1 MIIPACLYRPYEH
14 LPVLCHSVSVM
25 SGQQQSEQETT
36 REEVFNT
43 DLANMLRDLSLL
55 DARPERRRGQSAPD
69 IAVHLHDGERIIV
82 ECKWESAARD
92 LDDQLAR
99 RLDSFPELLAVVGVL
114 YPDRLQ
120 STADARAD
128 LASESELR
136 WFLYG
141 SRGVAVDARTTF
153 TGSIEDLGKYIR
165 TLPLSLEG
173 ADRVDAA
180 AGSIRYAVE
189 RASGMVHDRH
199 ARIGERIAAII
210 AESDNEKD
218 RLAALRIGCLVIFN
232 AMAFQDR
239 LSPRNS
245 QVPTLQEAL
254 EGGIQ
259 GLENSWRTVRESIN
273 YVPVFELAE
282 QVLGVLRTAPTDL
295 WRPVLQYLA
304 DAVDETRNLEGHDLS
319 GRLFHTLLSEAKYT
333 GAYYTSVP
341 AATMLAQ
348 LVFDGWP
355 PRVDWKDHEFPAS
368 LSVADIACGTGT
380 LLMAV
385 ASEAQRKHEEAGGN
399 RIAELHK
406 AMVEQAL
413 HGYDVQLSAI
423 HFAAT
428 SLAMLNPEIQFDRM
442 RLWVMPHGVEGDRVS
457 LGSLE
462 FLASEEAAV
471 QHALS
476 PESLGVGE
484 RAAERVSG
492 EGRRSTEDGETA
504 RLPDLDLAI
513 MNPPFTRSVGG
524 NLLFGSLPASERRA
538 MQSDLSRRLSSRLA
552 SATAGLGPAFVATA
566 ARRLRLGEG
575 RLALVLPST
584 VATGPSWTQTRALI
598 EQDFHL
604 DMLITSHDPQRWNF
618 SDSTDLSEA
627 LLIATRRGEDDK
639 TEESSTQFV
648 NLWRN
653 PDNVFDAERMA
664 RAISVAQPADL
675 NGTGTAL
682 LRLDGRDVGEV
693 VSAPQA
699 SFARDK
705 WPGGQFARAD
715 LTRSAMRL
723 LRNNEAWMPGG
734 DSAQLP
740 MCRLDEVGQLG
751 PDVRDVRDGFEYTDA
766 VTAYPMVSGHQAH
779 LRTRLVCEPDRYL
792 APLVAAREGRRLK
805 PLNLLWPRAGQL
817 LLAERLWLNTT
828 RVVGMYCTERVL
840 SNVWWPIRNGD
851 SRRDRALCAYFN
863 STVGILG
870 LMATRNTTRAGWV
883 KLKKADLQRL
893 PVLDV
898 RALSEE
904 QLDAL
909 AELFDEVSEMEF
921 MRLPEMADDPARKA
935 LDDGLSRI
943 LNLPDLAPLRRLI
956 ATEPVVSNQRL
967 GS

>member
-1 MIIPACLYRPYEH
+1 MTGR
-14 LPVLCHSVSVM
+14 
-25 SGQQQSEQETT
+25 GGDQSETT

-43 DLANMLRDLSLL
+43 DLANMLRDVSLL
-55 DARPERRRGQSAPD
+55 DARPERRRRNSAPD
-69 IAVHLHDGERIIV
+69 IAVHLDGGERIIV

-92 LDDQLAR
+92 LDGQLAD
-99 RLDSFPELLAVVGVL
+99 RLEKFPELLAVVGVL

-120 STADARAD
+120 STTDARAD
-128 LASESELR
+128 LASETGLQ

-141 SRGVAVDARTTF
+141 SRGVAVDERTIL
-153 TGSIEDLGKYIR
+153 TGRVENLGRYIR

-173 ADRVDAA
+173 ADRVNAA

-189 RASGMVHDRH
+189 RASATVHDRH

-239 LSPRNS
+239 LSPLNS
-245 QVPTLQEAL
+245 EVPTVQESLQ
-254 EGGIQ
+254 GGIQ
-259 GLENSWRTVRESIN
+259 GLRDSWRTIRESID

-282 QVLGVLRTAPTDL
+282 QVIEVLQTAPTDISQ
-295 WRPVLQYLA
+295 PTLQFLV

-341 AATMLAQ
+341 AATLLAQ

-355 PRVDWKDHEFPAS
+355 PRVDWEDHEFPAS

-385 ASEAQRKHEEAGGN
+385 ASEAQRKHEQAGGT
-399 RIAELHK
+399 RVAELHK

-442 RLWVMPHGVEGDRVS
+442 RLWVMPHDVRDGQVW

-462 FLASEEAAV
+462 FLTTDEAPV

-476 PESLGVGE
+476 PETFGVEEQG
-484 RAAERVSG
+484 AGRVSG
-492 EGRRSTEDGETA
+492 RGLRGAESGETT

-524 NLLFGSLPASERRA
+524 NLLFGSLPTKKRNA
-538 MQSDLSRRLSSRLA
+538 MQKELSRRLSSRQG
-552 SATAGLGPAFVATA
+552 SATAGLGPAFVATV
-566 ARRLRLGEG
+566 ARRLRLEEG
-575 RLALVLPST
+575 RLALVLPS
-584 VATGPSWTQTRALI
+584 AFSTGPSWEQTRSLI
-598 EQDFHL
+598 EQNFHL
-604 DMLITSHDPQRWNF
+604 DMVITSHDPQRWNF

-639 TEESSTQFV
+639 TEESPTRFV

-653 PDNVFDAERMA
+653 PDNVFDAERVA
-664 RAISVAQPADL
+664 RVISVTQPADL
-675 NGTGTAL
+675 NETGTAL
-682 LRLDGRDVGEV
+682 LRLDSQDVGEV
-693 VSAPQA
+693 VSATQA
-699 SFARDK
+699 SFAGDK

-715 LTRSAMRL
+715 LTRSAIRL
-723 LRNNEAWMPGG
+723 LRNQQVWVPGG
-734 DSAQLP
+734 GSVSISL
-740 MCRLDEVGQLG
+740 CRLDEVGQLG

-792 APLVAAREGRRLK
+792 APLVSARAGRRLK
-805 PLNLLWPRAGQL
+805 PLNLLWPRSGQL

-828 RVVGMYCTERVL
+828 RVVGMHCTERVL

-863 STVGILG
+863 STVGILS

-904 QLDAL
+904 QLDAVSD
-909 AELFDEVSEMEF
+909 LFDEISEMEF

>member
-1 MIIPACLYRPYEH
+1 MT
-14 LPVLCHSVSVM
+14 
-25 SGQQQSEQETT
+25 GQGGEQETT
-36 REEVFNT
+36 REEAVNVI
-43 DLANMLRDLSLL
+43 LAGLLRDEHFLN
-55 DARPERRRGQSAPD
+55 ARPERRQGQSTPD
-69 IAVHLHDGERIIV
+69 IRVNLHDDVHIII
-82 ECKWESAARD
+82 ECKWSNATSE
-92 LDDQLAR
+92 LDAQLSH
-99 RLDSFPELLAVVGVL
+99 RLIEFPDAFATVGVL
-114 YPDRLQ
+114 YPRGLQ
-120 STADARAD
+120 RVDDTRAT
-128 LASESELR
+128 LSEIDVLSWYLH
-136 WFLYG
+136 G
-141 SRGVAVDARTTF
+141 SRGEPVPERQELS
-153 TGSIEDLGKYIR
+153 GSVEDLGRFIR
-165 TLPLSLEG
+165 NLPLRLEG
-173 ADRVDAA
+173 ADRVAA
-180 AGSIRYAVE
+180 AANTIGYAIE
-189 RASGMVHDRH
+189 RASASIRHRHRYVHH
-199 ARIGERIAAII
+199 QIASVV
-210 AESDNEKD
+210 AESDNENN
-218 RLAALRIGCLVIFN
+218 RIAAVKIGCLVLFN
-232 AMAFQDR
+232 ALAFQDR
-239 LSPRNS
+239 LSALNTD
-245 QVPTLQEAL
+245 VPTAQTAMSR
-254 EGGIQ
+254 GTQ
-259 GLENSWRTVRESIN
+259 GLLDAWGTIRESID

-282 QVLGVLRTAPTDL
+282 KILEQLHLAPRDIAGPPMDFL
-295 WRPVLQYLA
+295 IR
-304 DAVDETRNLEGHDLS
+304 AVEETRQIEGHDLS
-319 GRLFHTLLSEAKYT
+319 GRLFHTLLSEAKFT

-355 PRVDWKDHEFPAS
+355 PNVDWSDHEFPAS
-368 LSVADIACGTGT
+368 LSVADLACGTGT

-385 ASEAQRKHEEAGGN
+385 AAEAQRKHVQAGGT

-471 QHALS
+471 QHVLS
-476 PESLGVGE
+476 PETLGVGE
-484 RAAERVSG
+484 QAAERVSG
-492 EGRRSTEDGETA
+492 EGLRSTEDGETA

-538 MQSDLSRRLSSRLA
+538 MQDELSRRLSSRLA
-552 SATAGLGPAFVATA
+552 TATAGLGPAFVATA

-584 VATGPSWTQTRALI
+584 LSTGPSWTQTRALI

-627 LLIATRRGEDDK
+627 LLIATRYDPENR
-639 TEESSTQFV
+639 TERRPTRFV

-653 PDNVFDAERMA
+653 PDNIFDAERMA
-664 RAISVAQPADL
+664 RAVSATQPADL
-675 NGTGTAL
+675 NGAGTAL
-682 LRLDGRDVGEV
+682 LRMDGRDVGEV
-693 VSAPQA
+693 VSAPQS
-699 SFARDK
+699 SFEGGK

-715 LTRSAMRL
+715 LTRSAVRL
-723 LRNNEAWMPGG
+723 LRDQEVWVPGG
-734 DSAQLP
+734 GSAAISL
-740 MCRLDEVGQLG
+740 CRLDEVGQLG
-751 PDVRDVRDGFEYTDA
+751 PDVRDVRDGFEYTESI
-766 VTAYPMVSGHQAH
+766 TAYPMVSGHQAH

-792 APLVAAREGRRLK
+792 APLVSARAGRRLK

-828 RVVGMYCTERVL
+828 RVVSMHSTERVL

-851 SRRDRALCAYFN
+851 LRLDRALCAYFN
-863 STVGILG
+863 STIGILG

-883 KLKKADLQRL
+883 KLKKVDLQRL

-909 AELFDEVSEMEF
+909 SDLFDEVSEMEF

-935 LDDGLSRI
+935 LDDGLARI
-943 LNLPDLAPLRRLI
+943 FNLPDLAPLRRLI

-967 GS
+967 

>member
-1 MIIPACLYRPYEH
+1 MIIPACRYSPYEH
-14 LPVLCHSVSVM
+14 LPVLCDSVSIM

-36 REEVFNT
+36 REEAVNVV
-43 DLANMLRDLSLL
+43 LAELLRDEQFL
-55 DARPERRRGQSAPD
+55 DARPERRRGQSTPD
-69 IAVHLHDGERIIV
+69 IRVDLHGDVHIII
-82 ECKWESAARD
+82 ECKWSSAASE
-92 LDDQLAR
+92 LDVQLSD
-99 RLDSFPELLAVVGVL
+99 RLTEFPDALATVGVL
-114 YPDRLQ
+114 YPRGLQ
-120 STADARAD
+120 RVANTRAT
-128 LASESELR
+128 LSEIDNLS
-136 WFLYG
+136 WFLHG
-141 SRGVAVDARTTF
+141 SKGQQVPERQELSGTV
-153 TGSIEDLGKYIR
+153 EDLGRFIR
-165 TLPLSLEG
+165 TLPLRLEG
-173 ADRVDAA
+173 ADQVDAA
-180 AGSIRYAVE
+180 ANAIEYAIERSSTQVIGSHRRVLFRVANIV
-189 RASGMVHDRH
+189 
-199 ARIGERIAAII
+199 
-210 AESDNEKD
+210 AETDNERD
-218 RLAALRIGCLVIFN
+218 RLAAAKIGCLVIFN
-232 AMAFQDR
+232 ALAFHDR
-239 LSPRNS
+239 IAPLND
-245 QVPTLQEAL
+245 QVPSVQEAL
-254 EGGIQ
+254 SDEIP
-259 GLENSWRTVRESIN
+259 GLLSAWRTIRESIN

-282 QVLGVLRTAPTDL
+282 QILRILHEAPAYVATNTI
-295 WRPVLQYLA
+295 QYLVE
-304 DAVDETRNLEGHDLS
+304 AVRDVRHLEGHDLS
-319 GRLFHTLLSEAKYT
+319 GRLFHTLLSDAKYT

-355 PRVDWKDHEFPAS
+355 PKVDWKDHEFPAS
-368 LSVADIACGTGT
+368 LSVADLACGTGT

-385 ASEAQRKHEEAGGN
+385 AAEAQRRHEMAGGQ
-399 RIAELHK
+399 RTAELHK

-442 RLWVMPHGVEGDRVS
+442 RLWVMPHGVDGDRAS

-476 PESLGVGE
+476 PESLGVRE

-538 MQSDLSRRLSSRLA
+538 MQKDLSRRLSSRLA

-575 RLALVLPST
+575 RLALVLPAT
-584 VATGPSWTQTRALI
+584 LATGPSWTQTRALI

-664 RAISVAQPADL
+664 RVISAAQPADL

-682 LRLDGRDVGEV
+682 LRLGGRDVGEV
-693 VSAPQA
+693 VSSPQA

-723 LRNNEAWMPGG
+723 LRSNEAWVPGG
-734 DSAQLP
+734 DSAQIP

-792 APLVAAREGRRLK
+792 APLVSAREGRRLK
-805 PLNLLWPRAGQL
+805 PLRLLWPRAGQL

-898 RALSEE
+898 RALSED

-909 AELFDEVSEMEF
+909 SDLFDEVSEMEF